1 MNNGAFGENFPY
13 SNFHDLNMDWI
24 IKIAKDFLDQYSHIQ
39 ETIANG
45 EEALSNLTTEGLEA
59 LQNKADA
66 LEALLQEWYNS
77 HSEDIA
83 DALADAIADFQTVY
97 NTAVT
102 NFNAEATQQALEVL
116 ASIPLDYSALSETVQ
131 ELNANNELNAFTKTS
146 GTQSGIA
153 FDWSGNYCRV
163 HGTASA
169 LTFNNIFNSVNSL
182 PAGLS
187 RGSRFYAGALD
198 ASQCGLE
205 IYNVDANQQVR
216 QIFFS
221 MNTYPTDYITV
232 PDDAVG
238 MIVRI
243 RVNSGTT
250 LDETI
255 YPYLSITPPQFVL
268 EERTFKNWAY
278 GDCVFV
284 KATNIDQA
292 RQTEINALLTQYKN
306 VVLLAGTFYINGSIV
321 IPEGA
326 TLSGIGVATHIL
338 ANSTNVV
345 SITLSNNATVKNLW
359 LDGGGSDRPS
369 NIGTRYGIY
378 VNELPQT
385 VWIENCKIS
394 GFDRFGIFV
403 GAKGTGTYPQ
413 FINNCYIE
421 LCYYALCI
429 QNSDYVQVSNVT
441 CRNNFCGVFENG
453 GVTTYTSCGFDSN
466 TNGILIIP
474 TYDNNGHGSF
484 IGCSICHNSADGIIL
499 ENVTNGEIFADC
511 QIHFNTIGIKGT
523 SKGVQFISCQMGNG
537 VSITYTS
544 NKKNFFNHCLFWINP
559 SITDTGSGTLV
570 FHECYNIQTGD
581 QITH

>member
-1 MNNGAFGENFPY
+1 MFGGENFPY
-13 SNFHDLNMDWI
+13 TNFHDLNMDWI
-24 IKIAKDFLDQYSHIQ
+24 IKIAKDFLDQYSHLQ
-39 ETIANG
+39 ETITTG
-45 EEALSNLTTEGLEA
+45 ETE

-66 LEALLQEWYNS
+66 LEALLQAWYDT

-83 DALADAIADFQTVY
+83 NELASAVADFQTVY

-102 NFNAEATQQALEVL
+102 NFNTEATDRALEVL
-116 ASIPLDYSALSETVQ
+116 NSIPLDYSALSETVQ
-131 ELNANNELNAFTKTS
+131 ELNADNELNTLTKTS
-146 GTQSGIA
+146 STASGIA
-153 FDWSGNYCRV
+153 FDWSGNFCRV

-187 RGSRFYAGALD
+187 RGDRFYAGALH
-198 ASQCGLE
+198 ATNCGLE
-205 IYNVDANQQVR
+205 IYNVDANQNVR

-221 MNTYPTDYITV
+221 VNTYATDYLVV

-243 RVNSGTT
+243 RVNNGTT

-255 YPYLSITPPQFVL
+255 YPYLSLTPPQFVL
-268 EERTFKNWAY
+268 EARTFKNWAY

-284 KATNIDQA
+284 KPTNIDQA
-292 RQTEINALLTQYKN
+292 RQVEINSLLTQYKH
-306 VVLLAGTFYINGSIV
+306 VVLLAGTFFIDGSIIV
-321 IPEGA
+321 PEGA
-326 TLSGIGVATHIL
+326 TLSGMGIATHIL

-345 SITLSNNATVKNLW
+345 SITLNNNAAVKDLW
-359 LDGGGSDRPS
+359 LDGGVADRPS
-369 NIGTRYGIY
+369 TIGTRYGIY
-378 VNELPQT
+378 VNEQYQS

-394 GFDRFGIFV
+394 GFDRFGIFI

-413 FINNCYIE
+413 FITNCYIE

-453 GVTTYTSCGFDSN
+453 GITTYTSCGFDSN
-466 TNGILIIP
+466 TNGILLIP
-474 TYDNNGHGSF
+474 TYDNNGHGAF
-484 IGCSICHNSADGIIL
+484 IGCSICHNSTDGIIL
-499 ENVTNGEIFADC
+499 ENVTNGEIFSNC
-511 QIHFNTIGIKGT
+511 QIHFNSIGIKGT
-523 SKGVQFISCQMGNG
+523 TKGVQFIGCQIGNG
-537 VSITYTS
+537 CPIVFTS
-544 NKKNFFNHCLFWINP
+544 SKKNFFNHCMFWINP
-559 SITDTGSGTLV
+559 SITDTGTGTLV
-570 FHECYNIQTGD
+570 FHECFNIQTGD